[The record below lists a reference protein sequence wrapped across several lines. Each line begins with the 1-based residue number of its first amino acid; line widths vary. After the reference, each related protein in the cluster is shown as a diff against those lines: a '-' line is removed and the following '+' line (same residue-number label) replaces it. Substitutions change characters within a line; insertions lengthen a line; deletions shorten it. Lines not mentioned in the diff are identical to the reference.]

1 MGHVLR
7 YGRRFA
13 SQLGFSGSRA
23 SLGIGEL
30 CGGDGN
36 GKLLQSLLGSVRG
49 FAISGESRLG
59 LRDEGFLRSNERLE
73 SSSGVTL
80 GARDGLSSL
89 LGSSASFS
97 RSFSSNSASLFLR
110 VAGMQATT
118 TVYGLG
124 FHQRQDLI
132 TFQSAVRG
140 DRGFAKA
147 VALPPQM
154 QKPMK
159 LRVYMG
165 SPGVIGEPWKPLPPP
180 LPFLKRWFTKEGWKI
195 RKQNVQ
201 GMLKTGFTLAKIRQK
216 TKGYNQTKFYRDTAD
231 LYKEINTALATGDR
245 SALRQLVTDNVLTTM
260 KKELKHREQAWAR
273 VHWELVGPLKSIRT
287 LQGRLIGID
296 QKNMDTAFAQLTLRI
311 ISNQVRFWKYLSI
324 RLHLICFHAVHC
336 TLEIQRQHFWPLELL
351 DTLRMLNYVF
361 VQKFAAYDKH
371 GKLVAGDPEKELK
384 VEDIW
389 VFERQISHPELRWKL
404 CGRLS
409 V

>member
-1 MGHVLR
+1 MGHVVR
-7 YGRRFA
+7 HARSVV
-13 SQLGFSGSRA
+13 SQLGRSGLRE
-23 SLGIGEL
+23 IGEF
-30 CGGDGN
+30 CGGAGN
-36 GKLLQSLLGSVRG
+36 ASPGSELVQSLLGSGRG
-49 FAISGESRLG
+49 VATRGHSRFVLG
-59 LRDEGFLRSNERLE
+59 RERLE
-73 SSSGVTL
+73 SSTGVGL
-80 GARDGLSSL
+80 GLRDGLPSL
-89 LGSSASFS
+89 LESGVGSSASFS
-97 RSFSSNSASLFLR
+97 RSFSSTSFAPASLFP
-110 VAGMQATT
+110 AGIQATT
-118 TVYGLG
+118 TEHGGG
-124 FHQRQDLI
+124 FHQRQDMIAL
-132 TFQSAVRG
+132 QRSAVRG

-165 SPGVIGEPWKPLPPP
+165 SPGVIGEPWKPHPPP

-195 RKQNVQ
+195 RRQNVQ

-216 TKGYNQTKFYRDTAD
+216 TKGYSQTKFYRDASD
-231 LYKEINTALATGDR
+231 LYKEINSALAAGDR
-245 SALRQLVTDNVLTTM
+245 SALRQLVTDSVLTTM

-273 VHWELVGPLKSIRT
+273 VQWELVGPLKTIRT

-311 ISNQVRFWKYLSI
+311 ISNQ
-324 RLHLICFHAVHC
+324 
-336 TLEIQRQHFWPLELL
+336 
-351 DTLRMLNYVF
+351 
-361 VQKFAAYDKH
+361 KFAAYDKQ

>member
-7 YGRRFA
+7 HGRRFA
-13 SQLGFSGSRA
+13 SQLGFAGSRA

-311 ISNQVRFWKYLSI
+311 ISNQ
-324 RLHLICFHAVHC
+324 
-336 TLEIQRQHFWPLELL
+336 
-351 DTLRMLNYVF
+351 
-361 VQKFAAYDKH
+361 KFAAYDKQ

>member
-1 MGHVLR
+1 MLATRGLGLR
-7 YGRRFA
+7 LPALARLTQ
-13 SQLGFSGSRA
+13 SSFSTPLLLDAIKEEHHRVSDEAVVELSSSMPLSR
-23 SLGIGEL
+23 SR
-30 CGGDGN
+30 N
-36 GKLLQSLLGSVRG
+36 FSRG
-49 FAISGESRLG
+49 FAVDALAGTISGR
-59 LRDEGFLRSNERLE
+59 
-73 SSSGVTL
+73 
-80 GARDGLSSL
+80 
-89 LGSSASFS
+89 
-97 RSFSSNSASLFLR
+97 
-110 VAGMQATT
+110 ATEH
-118 TVYGLG
+118 GLG
-124 FHQRQDLI
+124 FRQLRSLI
-132 TFQSAVRG
+132 LTQSSIRG

-147 VALPPQM
+147 VSLPPQL

-195 RKQNVQ
+195 RKQNWQ

-216 TKGYNQTKFYRDTAD
+216 TKGYSQTKFYRDASD
-231 LYKEINTALATGDR
+231 LYKEINHALASGDR
-245 SALRQLVTDNVLTTM
+245 SALRQLCTDNVLTVM

-311 ISNQVRFWKYLSI
+311 VSN
-324 RLHLICFHAVHC
+324 
-336 TLEIQRQHFWPLELL
+336 
-351 DTLRMLNYVF
+351 
-361 VQKFAAYDKH
+361 QKFAAYDKQ
-371 GKLVAGDPEKELK
+371 GKIVAGDPEKELT

-404 CGRLS
+404 CARLS